1 MLARL
6 LTASAVLQND
16 ILYLLYKLP
25 TVVISRRT
33 DQYSK
38 AHEILTGVAASAAK
52 RPRTAPMLP
61 AAAASVPPPGML
73 QHHNSM
79 GNADGPKLVH
89 ASTAPE
95 GMPKIRSAEQCLL
108 LRIGTCQQMP
118 DARVLYS
125 AAAIFAVFII
135 LPGARKGAGAIKR
148 VRVWVQAPSGTQVV
162 SHWWSMARTSGSG
175 FTCATRPATS
185 SATCLSLT
193 CR

>member
-1 MLARL
+1 M
-6 LTASAVLQND
+6 QND

-61 AAAASVPPPGML
+61 AAAVSVPPPGLL
-73 QHHNSM
+73 QHNSM

-95 GMPKIRSAEQCLL
+95 GVLNIRSSKHPLL
-108 LRIGTCQQMP
+108 SC
-118 DARVLYS
+118 S
-125 AAAIFAVFII
+125 
-135 LPGARKGAGAIKR
+135 
-148 VRVWVQAPSGTQVV
+148 
-162 SHWWSMARTSGSG
+162 
-175 FTCATRPATS
+175 
-185 SATCLSLT
+185 
-193 CR
+193 